1 MNPLDKLQQIKK
13 VLFNEQPAPAPAPVP
28 APQQFGEYTLADGT
42 VVTIDKLEV
51 GGVVMLGDA
60 PAPVGEHLLADGTKI
75 EVGEG
80 GVISEVEAPE
90 APEEVAPVVPA
101 EDMGAKFASL
111 ETSFA
116 AMRGE
121 FDAIKSENA
130 NLKAALASQQE
141 AMQDL
146 IGIVERIIG
155 EPTTAPTVTPNNFK
169 AVGLTSK
176 QEKAL
181 EFSTI
186 LNKYKQK

>member
-1 MNPLDKLQQIKK
+1 MNPLEKLQQIKK
-13 VLFNEQPAPAPAPVP
+13 VLFNEQPAPAP

-42 VVTIDKLEV
+42 VVTIDKLEA

-60 PAPVGEHLLADGTKI
+60 PAPAGEHLLADGTKI
-75 EVGEG
+75 VLGEG
-80 GVISEVEAPE
+80 GVISEVSAPE
-90 APEEVAPVVPA
+90 SPEMPAMPA

-111 ETSFA
+111 ETSFVE
-116 AMRGE
+116 MRGE

-141 AMQDL
+141 AMQGL
-146 IGIVERIIG
+146 IGIVERIVG
-155 EPTTAPTVTPNNFK
+155 EPTTTPTVTPNNFK

-176 QEKAL
+176 AEKAL